1 MYKHSCQELHPLF
14 QPFSI
19 RRQIFEGSYSGPS
32 RLFYFP
38 VENCLGFTGFLDSVI
53 YVFQQICGN
62 FKYYFFKYFFFLIF
76 LLFFY
81 SNYTYD
87 RPSDIVSQVPEAL
100 IFVGIFCLSVI
111 QIGFFYCFHISSV
124 FICHFHLAFKSI

>member
-1 MYKHSCQELHPLF
+1 MCKHSCQELHPIF

-32 RLFYFP
+32 RLLYFP
-38 VENCLGFTGFLDSVI
+38 VENCLGFPGFLDSVI
-53 YVFQQICGN
+53 YIFRQICGN
-62 FKYYFFKYFFFLIF
+62 FKYYFFKYFFFPIF

-100 IFVGIFCLSVI
+100 IFFGIFCISVI
-111 QIGFFYCFHISSV
+111 QIGFFLLFSHLLCFYLS
-124 FICHFHLAFKSI
+124 FPFGF